1 MVCNTGK
8 NERFS
13 WPVLAALLLVLSVF
27 QVSTSVSAAAPNFV
41 IMIGDDVAWN
51 DHGCYGHPNI
61 QTPHTDR
68 LAREGM
74 RFDAAFLSI
83 SSCSPSRCSIMTG
96 RYPHSTGAGELHQPL
111 PANQVV
117 FPALL
122 KKRGYYTAAAGKWH
136 LGNAPKVAFDRI
148 EGGRPS
154 GCEQWVKV
162 LKERPKDKPFFMWFA
177 ASDAH
182 RGYQA
187 GAIPKPH
194 TNQDV
199 VVPPYLPD
207 VPDTRKDLALYYD
220 EVSRLDSYVGKV
232 MAELKRQ
239 GVDENTFVLYMSD
252 NGRPFPRC
260 KTTIYD
266 SGVKTP
272 FIVRW
277 PAGVKAGSVNP
288 NLVSSV
294 DIAATLL
301 ELAGGGASATFQG
314 RSFAPTLANSS
325 QAVRD
330 FVFAEHNWHDYSAHE
345 RSVRDTRY
353 LYIRNSYPQ
362 FAGTPPADAVRSLTY
377 RAMLKI
383 KPAGKLNQD
392 QQGCFLLP
400 RPTDELYDTQTDP
413 HCLHNLAASG
423 EHQGTLKRL
432 QAELDK
438 WVVRTK
444 DQVAEQIR
452 PDGFH
457 RQTGERLKKVGTTLP
472 AIAPIARRIP
482 PAGIKLADG
491 PRQALASELQRLQ
504 EQLSNFTAQHGRQ
517 GPGALVADV
526 AVYTKAVDLA
536 LEHGEFYTSK
546 DVAKATAALKT
557 AATRLE
563 QLKQEKPRWTT
574 QTGLVVRGYVSSIDH
589 SVQPYGLEIPPGLP
603 AGKRVPLYVWLHG
616 RGDKTTD
623 LHFIDQR
630 QNRAGR
636 IAPAGAIVLHPFG
649 RHCMGFKSAGE
660 IDVLEATEHVIKN
673 YPIDSQRVVLMGFSM
688 GGAGAWHVGAHYADH
703 WVAMSPGAGFAETAQ
718 YNKMKAENYPP
729 AYVQQLWGLYDVP
742 HYVRNLFNI
751 PVVAYSGEV
760 DKQIQAARVMEKAF
774 QDQGQTLPHIIG
786 PKMGH
791 KYHPD
796 SLKEIM
802 KRMDQAVQQGAP
814 KLRQQVHLQTRTL
827 RYSRMYWVQVTGL
840 GQHWQDARVDAE
852 LLDGGKKV
860 QVKTSNV
867 THLELSPAISI
878 RQTTV
883 EIDGQQLTAPA
894 KGSSPKIILLSKQQ
908 GKWSWLAEQSQSQS
922 LRKKPGLQGPID
934 DIFYEPFL
942 VVTPSKK
949 SQHPL
954 VQRWLEFELD
964 HFKRR
969 WRALYRGEL
978 RIKTDQEVTPAD
990 FQDNHIVLWGDP
1002 GSNRWIKQLGSGQRI
1017 LKAGNQKINFR
1028 WSDQQLIWNGQKYT
1042 AGEHLPVLVYPN
1054 PWNDQKYVVLN
1065 SGPTHREGHDR
1076 TNSLQNPKLP
1086 DWAIVD
1092 LRQVPDALLPGKI
1105 VATGFF
1111 DESWKLK

>member
-1 MVCNTGK
+1 ML
-8 NERFS
+8 R
-13 WPVLAALLLVLSVF
+13 
-27 QVSTSVSAAAPNFV
+27 
-41 IMIGDDVAWN
+41 
-51 DHGCYGHPNI
+51 
-61 QTPHTDR
+61 
-68 LAREGM
+68 
-74 RFDAAFLSI
+74 
-83 SSCSPSRCSIMTG
+83 
-96 RYPHSTGAGELHQPL
+96 
-111 PANQVV
+111 
-117 FPALL
+117 
-122 KKRGYYTAAAGKWH
+122 
-136 LGNAPKVAFDRI
+136 
-148 EGGRPS
+148 
-154 GCEQWVKV
+154 
-162 LKERPKDKPFFMWFA
+162 ERPKQKPFFMWFA

-182 RGYQA
+182 RAYQE

-239 GVDENTFVLYMSD
+239 GVDQNTFVLYMSD

-260 KTTIYD
+260 KTTVYD

-294 DIAATLL
+294 DIAATVM
-301 ELAGGGASATFQG
+301 ELAGAEASKTFQG
-314 RSFAPTLANSS
+314 RSFASTLDDAS
-325 QAVRD
+325 QSIRD
-330 FVFAEHNWHDYSAHE
+330 YVFSEHNWHDYSAHE

-377 RAMLKI
+377 RAMLKM

-392 QQGCFLLP
+392 QQGCFLVP
-400 RPTDELYDTQTDP
+400 RPIDELYDTQKDP
-413 HCLHNLAASG
+413 HCLHNLAGSD
-423 EHQGTLKRL
+423 EHQDTFKRL
-432 QAELDK
+432 QGELDK

-444 DQVAEQIR
+444 DQVAEEIR

-457 RQTGERLKKVGTTLP
+457 RETGERLKKVGQALP
-472 AIAPIARRIP
+472 PIAPIARRIP
-482 PAGIKLADG
+482 PAGIKLAEG
-491 PRQALASELQRLQ
+491 VQETLATELERVQQ
-504 EQLSNFTAQHGRQ
+504 QLARFTAQHGGQ
-517 GPGALVADV
+517 GPGALVPDV
-526 AVYTKAVDLA
+526 AVFTKAVDLA
-536 LEHGEFYTSK
+536 LEHGEFYSPK

-557 AATRLE
+557 AATRLA
-563 QLKQEKPRWTT
+563 QLKKKQPGWTT
-574 QTGLVVRGYVSSIDH
+574 QSGLVVRGYTSSIDH
-589 SVQPYGLEIPPGLP
+589 SVQPYGLEIPEDLP
-603 AGKRVPLYVWLHG
+603 KGKRVPLYVWLHG

-630 QNRAGR
+630 QNRTGR

-660 IDVLEATEHVIKN
+660 IDVLEATAHVIKN
-673 YPIDSQRVVLMGFSM
+673 YPIDPDRVVLMGFSM
-688 GGAGAWHVGAHYADH
+688 GGAGAWHVGAHYTDQ
-703 WVAMSPGAGFAETAQ
+703 WVAVSPGAGFAETSQ
-718 YNKMKAENYPP
+718 YNKMKPENYPP
-729 AYVQQLWGLYDVP
+729 AHVQQLWGLYDVP
-742 HYVRNLFNI
+742 GYVRNLFNI

-760 DKQIQAARVMEKAF
+760 DKQIQAARVMEKAY
-774 QDQGQTLPHIIG
+774 QDHGQKLPHIIG

-796 SLKEIM
+796 SLQEIM
-802 KRMDQAVQQGAP
+802 KRMAQAAEQGPA

-840 GQHWQDARVDAE
+840 GQHWQDARVDAQ

-867 THLELSPAISI
+867 TELELSPAISI
-878 RQTTV
+878 GQATV
-883 EIDGQQLTAPA
+883 EIDGQQLKAPA
-894 KGSSPKIILLSKQQ
+894 TGKAAKSILLSKQQ
-908 GKWSWLAEQSQSQS
+908 GKWSWLAERPQVAS
-922 LRKKPGLQGPID
+922 LQKKPGLQGPID
-934 DIFYEPFL
+934 DVFYEPFL

-978 RIKTDQEVTPAD
+978 RIKTDEEVTPAD
-990 FQDNHIVLWGDP
+990 FEDHHIVLWGDP
-1002 GSNRWIKQLGSGQRI
+1002 GSNRWIKQLGSGQQS
-1017 LKAGNQKINFR
+1017 LKVGNRKQSFR
-1028 WSDQQLIWNGQKYT
+1028 WNDQQLIWNGKKYA
-1042 AGEHLPVLVYPN
+1042 AGQHLPVLVYPN
-1054 PWNDQKYVVLN
+1054 PWNPQKYVVLN

-1086 DWAIVD
+1086 DWAIVN
-1092 LRQVPDALLPGKI
+1092 LRQLPDGLLPGKI
-1105 VATGFF
+1105 VANGFF

>member
-1 MVCNTGK
+1 MVCHTGEK
-8 NERFS
+8 RQLLF
-13 WPVLAALLLVLSVF
+13 ALLGLALLMLGVLPVLSV
-27 QVSTSVSAAAPNFV
+27 VAAPAPNFI

-51 DHGCYGHPNI
+51 DHGCYGHPHI

-96 RYPHSTGAGELHQPL
+96 RYPHSTGAGQLHQPL
-111 PANQVV
+111 PANQVM

-122 KKRGYYTAAAGKWH
+122 KQRGYYTAAAGKWH
-136 LGNAPKVAFDRI
+136 LGNTAKAAFDRI

-162 LKERPKDKPFFMWFA
+162 LRERPRDKPFFMWFA

-194 TNQDV
+194 KAKDV

-232 MAELKRQ
+232 MAEVKRQ

-272 FIVRW
+272 FVVRW
-277 PAGVKAGSVNP
+277 PSRVKAGSVNA

-294 DIAATLL
+294 DIAATVL
-301 ELAGGGASATFQG
+301 ELAGGAASPTFQG
-314 RSFAPTLANSS
+314 RSFTKMLSDSS
-325 QAVRD
+325 RPIRD
-330 FVFAEHNWHDYSAHE
+330 YVFAEHNWHDYSAHE
-345 RSVRDTRY
+345 RSARDTRY

-377 RAMLKI
+377 RAMLKM

-392 QQGCFLLP
+392 QQGCFLVP
-400 RPTDELYDTQTDP
+400 RPVEELYDTQEDP
-413 HCLHNLAASG
+413 HCLRNLAAVT
-423 EHQGTLKRL
+423 EHQGNLKRL
-432 QAELDK
+432 QGELDQ

-444 DQVAEQIR
+444 DRLAEKIR

-457 RQTGERLKKVGTTLP
+457 RQSGERLKKVGTKLP

-482 PAGIKLADG
+482 PAGIELPDLQRKKLAI
-491 PRQALASELQRLQ
+491 RLNRLQ
-504 EQLSNFTAQHGRQ
+504 AQLMEFKVRYGKK
-517 GPGALVADV
+517 GPGAFTADV
-526 AVYTKAVDLA
+526 TVFTKAVALA
-536 LEHGEFYTSK
+536 LDHGEFYTPK
-546 DVAKATAALKT
+546 DIAKAEALLQL
-557 AATRLE
+557 ADQRLQ
-563 QLKQEKPRWTT
+563 QLEKKKQTWTT
-574 QTGLVVRGYVSSIDH
+574 ASGLVVRGYVSSIDG
-589 SVQPYGLEIPPGLP
+589 SVQPYGLEIPADLP
-603 AGKRVPLYVWLHG
+603 AGQRVPLYVWLHG

-630 QNRAGR
+630 LKRNGR

-660 IDVLEATEHVIKN
+660 IDVLEATQHVVEN
-673 YPIDSQRVVLMGFSM
+673 YPVDPQRVVLMGFSM
-688 GGAGAWHVGAHYADH
+688 GGAGAWHVGAHYADR
-703 WVAMSPGAGFAETAQ
+703 WLAVSPGAGFAETAQ
-718 YNKMKAENYPP
+718 YNKMQPENYPP

-751 PVVAYSGEV
+751 PVVVYSGEL
-760 DKQIQAARVMEKAF
+760 DKQMQAARVMERAY
-774 QDQGQTLPHIIG
+774 QDQGRTLPHIIG
-786 PKMGH
+786 PGMGH

-796 SLKEIM
+796 SLKDIM
-802 KRMDQAVQQGAP
+802 KQMDQATRQGPP
-814 KLRQQVHLQTRTL
+814 KLRREVHLQTRTL
-827 RYSRMYWVQVTGL
+827 RYNRMYWVQVTGL
-840 GQHWQDARVDAE
+840 GQHWQQARVDAQLQE
-852 LLDGGKKV
+852 GNQSIRL
-860 QVKTSNV
+860 KTSNV
-867 THLELSPAISI
+867 TRLRLSPEIPTSQASI
-878 RQTTV
+878 
-883 EIDGQQLTAPA
+883 EIDGEQLQAPA
-894 KGSSPKIILLSKQQ
+894 GNRQSKTILLSKQQ
-908 GKWSWLAEQSQSQS
+908 GRWKWLASEPDSSA

-934 DIFYEPFL
+934 DVFYEPFL
-942 VVTPSKK
+942 VVTPSKT

-954 VQRWLEFELD
+954 VQRWLEFELE
-964 HFKRR
+964 HFQQR
-969 WRALYRGEL
+969 WRALYRGQL
-978 RIKTDQEVTPAD
+978 RVKTDQQVTPAD
-990 FQDNHIVLWGDP
+990 FKKYHVVLWGDP
-1002 GSNRWIKQLGSGQRI
+1002 ASNRWIKELGDGETI
-1017 LKAGNQKINFR
+1017 LSTAASQPAFR
-1028 WSDQQLIWNGQKYT
+1028 WNDRELFCNGQKY
-1042 AGEHLPVLVYPN
+1042 AVGQHVPVLVYPS
-1054 PWNDQKYVVLN
+1054 PWNAQKYVLLN

-1086 DWAIVD
+1086 DWAVVD

-1111 DESWKLK
+1111 DEFWKFK